1 MDQQADPS
9 PDKGTPERRPAR
21 RRQPDRPRPEPVHDV
36 PQARPVSL
44 AHPVVAGYN
53 GSASA
58 RNALAYAAGMARRL
72 GRPLLMVYVTS
83 PGVYCEPL
91 TGQVVGLLRDA
102 DSLERWLLTE
112 LDQAADASEL
122 EVHVRT
128 RRGSP
133 ARELAAI
140 AAEFSADALV
150 IGAPRHF
157 WHHLIGSVPS
167 WLARNARCPVIVVP
181 LPPGNATST
190 VKPPSTPEDPL
201 ATKIPRNRGHVGT
214 QRCIPSGQPPFSQRC
229 TEFRWDEPRKTDDYP
244 TDSRYTFRRG
254 NRIRPWA
261 SPKSITIG
269 RTPSR
274 TLGATR
280 LGASPSGTT
289 VQVLSVRFRSTTRPG
304 RPGCGSTTAQAFW

>member
-1 MDQQADPS
+1 MLAITKLLTTSGREDAEMDQPS
-9 PDKGTPERRPAR
+9 QHEGTPEQRRPER
-21 RRQPDRPRPEPVHDV
+21 SQHNRPRPEPA
-36 PQARPVSL
+36 PQDAPPRPISL

-112 LDQAADASEL
+112 LDQSADASEL

-133 ARELAAI
+133 ARELALI

-181 LPPGNATST
+181 
-190 VKPPSTPEDPL
+190 
-201 ATKIPRNRGHVGT
+201 
-214 QRCIPSGQPPFSQRC
+214 
-229 TEFRWDEPRKTDDYP
+229 
-244 TDSRYTFRRG
+244 
-254 NRIRPWA
+254 
-261 SPKSITIG
+261 
-269 RTPSR
+269 
-274 TLGATR
+274 
-280 LGASPSGTT
+280 
-289 VQVLSVRFRSTTRPG
+289 
-304 RPGCGSTTAQAFW
+304 

>member
-1 MDQQADPS
+1 MLAITKLLTTSGRKDAEMDLPS
-9 PDKGTPERRPAR
+9 PEQGTPDERRPERRRP
-21 RRQPDRPRPEPVHDV
+21 QDRLRPEPIRHESQ
-36 PQARPVSL
+36 PRPISV

-72 GRPLLMVYVTS
+72 SRPLLMVYVTS

-102 DSLERWLLTE
+102 DSLERWLLSE
-112 LDQAADASEL
+112 LDQSADASGL

-133 ARELAAI
+133 ARELASI

-150 IGAPRHF
+150 IVAPRHF

-181 LPPGNATST
+181 
-190 VKPPSTPEDPL
+190 
-201 ATKIPRNRGHVGT
+201 
-214 QRCIPSGQPPFSQRC
+214 
-229 TEFRWDEPRKTDDYP
+229 
-244 TDSRYTFRRG
+244 
-254 NRIRPWA
+254 
-261 SPKSITIG
+261 
-269 RTPSR
+269 
-274 TLGATR
+274 
-280 LGASPSGTT
+280 
-289 VQVLSVRFRSTTRPG
+289 
-304 RPGCGSTTAQAFW
+304 

>member
-1 MDQQADPS
+1 MDQIS
-9 PDKGTPERRPAR
+9 PDEGTPEQRRPE
-21 RRQPDRPRPEPVHDV
+21 RRQQDRVRPDPIQRAAQPRPISV
-36 PQARPVSL
+36 

-91 TGQVVGLLRDA
+91 TGQVVGVVRDA

-133 ARELAAI
+133 ARELASI

-157 WHHLIGSVPS
+157 WHHIIGSVPS

-181 LPPGNATST
+181 LS
-190 VKPPSTPEDPL
+190 SS
-201 ATKIPRNRGHVGT
+201 
-214 QRCIPSGQPPFSQRC
+214 SGQPDRAFHVPSVLYGPYRPLMNSDHAPAETRHERQR
-229 TEFRWDEPRKTDDYP
+229 PAP
-244 TDSRYTFRRG
+244 TFPTNSGT
-254 NRIRPWA
+254 
-261 SPKSITIG
+261 G
-269 RTPSR
+269 RTYP
-274 TLGATR
+274 
-280 LGASPSGTT
+280 
-289 VQVLSVRFRSTTRPG
+289 
-304 RPGCGSTTAQAFW
+304 